1 MNADEKEEKAA
12 QAIVSRMRNIQNHL
26 MRGRLRDG
34 SVSPSFHSQ
43 AALTNRNHH
52 LP

>member
-1 MNADEKEEKAA
+1 MSADEKEEKAA

-34 SVSPSFHSQ
+34 SVSLSFYFSL
-43 AALTNRNHH
+43 ALRIRNHH